1 MHRAVRKAQ
10 APVLLLLL
18 QACLLFGA
26 LRIQNAIRD
35 RREEVLDEH
44 LCAGLQGALLQNGS

>member
-1 MHRAVRKAQ
+1 MHRAVREAQ